1 MKKYRIF
8 GNKIQKMEEF
18 SSDKII
24 RTVTFEGYLIRF
36 LQKYFNLEKD
46 PATNEYPALDLRPS
60 GLGGKYM
67 KIGFSVKAPQT
78 KFCIADEGAA
88 KSIKVIVNQAQWWK
102 IKKDGDYYV
111 HRAAQA
117 LFNNTFMIT
126 VNTLVSEGYG
136 KEESIH
142 KFEDKYDLI
151 NEIYS
156 PDMLRQTYYRLTKRL
171 SQDAKGTDTAD
182 Q

>member
-1 MKKYRIF
+1 
-8 GNKIQKMEEF
+8 MEEF
-18 SSDKII
+18 STDKQTI
-24 RTVTFEGYLIRF
+24 TVKFEGYLIRF

-46 PATNEYPALDLRPS
+46 PSTNEYLALDLRPS

-67 KIGFSVKAPQT
+67 KIGFSVKAPQS
-78 KFCIADEGAA
+78 KFTIDDEGAA
-88 KSIKVIVNQAQWWK
+88 KSIKVIVNGAQWWK

-126 VNTLVSEGYG
+126 VETLVSEGYG

-142 KFEDKYDLI
+142 MFEDKYDLI

-156 PDMLRQTYYRLTKRL
+156 PDMLRQTYFRLRKRL
-171 SQDAKGTDTAD
+171 MPNEKKPDTAD